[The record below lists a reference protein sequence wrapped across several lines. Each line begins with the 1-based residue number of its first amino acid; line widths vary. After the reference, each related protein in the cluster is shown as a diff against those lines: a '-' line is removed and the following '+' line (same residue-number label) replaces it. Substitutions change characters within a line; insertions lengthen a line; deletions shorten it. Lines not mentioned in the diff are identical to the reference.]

1 VDLPMKRA
9 PPMKVE
15 TRYFFKVK
23 NKKTSTKIAGAVK
36 VLMLKKIT
44 GYRTASSRDESVRRL
59 DRARAPLL
67 PPSPCDQRLNRN

>member
-1 VDLPMKRA
+1 MKRA

-36 VLMLKKIT
+36 LLMLKKIT

>member
-36 VLMLKKIT
+36 L
-44 GYRTASSRDESVRRL
+44 YRVE
-59 DRARAPLL
+59 P
-67 PPSPCDQRLNRN
+67 